1 VLDSGV
7 DSRLYADDE
16 AVIDAIG
23 RVAQSTGL
31 SVDTIRFYEKQ
42 SLIPL
47 AQRTDGGYSV
57 YDESTVDRLQL
68 IGRAQ
73 SRGFSLQEIS
83 ELLLIEDGEPN
94 GCSHVRHLI
103 ADKVRQV
110 KEKIAGL
117 RRIRFAHDRAGV
129 VRATIRAEAVAS
141 VTERPLC
148 DPLSHDTPGKSEII
162 RWSGIFLVRDDE
174 PQSNVCVASFG
185 RCDSLDSSERTAQSL
200 H

>member
-1 VLDSGV
+1 MQ
-7 DSRLYADDE
+7 
-16 AVIDAIG
+16 IG

-47 AQRTDGGYSV
+47 AQRTDAGYRV
-57 YDESTVDRLQL
+57 YDEGTVERLQL

-73 SRGFSLQEIS
+73 SLGFSLQEIR

-94 GCSHVRHLI
+94 GCSHVRDLI

-117 RRIRFAHDRAGV
+117 RRIEKRLTKAQEECSTALKRL
-129 VRATIRAEAVAS
+129 AVPNVPFS
-141 VTERPLC
+141 R
-148 DPLSHDTPGKSEII
+148 S
-162 RWSGIFLVRDDE
+162 WNRDE
-174 PQSNVCVASFG
+174 
-185 RCDSLDSSERTAQSL
+185 
-200 H
+200 